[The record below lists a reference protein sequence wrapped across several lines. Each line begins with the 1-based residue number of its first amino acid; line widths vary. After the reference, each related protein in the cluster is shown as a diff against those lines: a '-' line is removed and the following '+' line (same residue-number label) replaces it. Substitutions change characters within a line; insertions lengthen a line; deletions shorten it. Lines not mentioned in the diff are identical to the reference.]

1 MKAKNYMTPF
11 GFKKLRDELNHL
23 LKVERPETTKVVQW
37 AASLGDRSENADYKY
52 GKKKLRE
59 IDSRIRFLTKK
70 IDSAVVI
77 DPISI
82 DTEKI
87 QFGATVIV
95 EDQEG
100 EEKEFS
106 IVGADEINPTKGLI
120 SWNSPIGKSLIGKEE
135 GDEVQVRTPS
145 GIKDFEIINIEYKEI
160 DFGG

>member
-70 IDSAVVI
+70 INSAVVI